1 MSRQGCLISHNEVVT
16 EAGGK
21 RAGSRRGEKP
31 KARFQPFSLVLALAI
46 TVAIIAWGYLVY
58 LSILHGQDMRAGDD
72 NAWQLVAATGIG
84 AVACLFI
91 AFMLIAR
98 LMRLIGVSKQIEP
111 ATTAVPAPG
120 GGRRIRSDS

>member
-1 MSRQGCLISHNEVVT
+1 MVT

-31 KARFQPFSLVLALAI
+31 KTGFQPFSLVLALGI
-46 TVAIIAWGYLVY
+46 TIAIIAWGYLVY
-58 LSILHGQDMRAGDD
+58 LAILHGQDMRAGDE
-72 NAWQLVAATGIG
+72 NAWQMVAATGAG

-91 AFMLIAR
+91 GFMLIAR
-98 LMRLIGVSKQIEP
+98 LLRLVGVTATPEP
-111 ATTAVPAPG
+111 AATTTPAPG